1 MRSHPFENDVLCLCR
16 ERLLEESERQRFRLA
31 ANEVASNRQ
40 AAFVQLREL
49 SLQARRDTELV
60 ASWVLVSPL
69 ELVGGRIIWQAPQLP
84 PLGIIRLGGGSS
96 LASLEYRKSF
106 TKTAVQAHGV
116 CLREKEVI
124 AAVETHK
131 NTAIKIGQQ
140 PRELQAKKPAYNHS
154 SKSVSSPRYV

>member
-1 MRSHPFENDVLCLCR
+1 MRSHPLENDVLCLCQ
-16 ERLLEESERQRFRLA
+16 EHLLQKSERQRIRLS

-49 SLQARRDTELV
+49 SQQARRDTKLV
-60 ASWVLVSPL
+60 AFWVLVSPL

-84 PLGIIRLGGGSS
+84 PRGIIRLGGGIS

-116 CLREKEVI
+116 CLRGKEVV
-124 AAVETHK
+124 AAEETHK

-140 PRELQAKKPAYNHS
+140 PGELQAKRPAYNHS
-154 SKSVSSPRYV
+154 SKRALSPRYV

>member
-16 ERLLEESERQRFRLA
+16 ERLLEESKGQRFRLA

-84 PLGIIRLGGGSS
+84 PSGSS
-96 LASLEYRKSF
+96 GS
-106 TKTAVQAHGV
+106 VGG
-116 CLREKEVI
+116 
-124 AAVETHK
+124 AAW
-131 NTAIKIGQQ
+131 
-140 PRELQAKKPAYNHS
+140 PA
-154 SKSVSSPRYV
+154 